1 MGIIQNNRSNEYMIE
16 CYHCGVEFKVV
27 FDDDDAEVNF
37 CPSCGIDTD
46 ASASAIKASQVEMQ
60 YGEDE

>member
-1 MGIIQNNRSNEYMIE
+1 MIE
-16 CYHCGVEFKVV
+16 CYHCGVEFKVA
-27 FDDDDAEVNF
+27 FEDDDAEVNF

-46 ASASAIKASQVEMQ
+46 TSASAIKASQAEMQ